1 MTNEQMAAIARIGE
15 IAQDKNA
22 NWLGYS
28 NIKAMHILLDL
39 IREQQ
44 VNEAK
49 QNKIIDDMAELI
61 ARKTGARIEICHNMN
76 CDKTIEK
83 ECKKCAKEYFEQLLY
98 KSFSLPA
105 EALKSYTSESAE
117 QIKASYADKL
127 YDTRILGI
135 FNK

>member
-1 MTNEQMAAIARIGE
+1 MTKEQIVAIARIGE

-28 NIKAMHILLDL
+28 NINAMNVLLDL
-39 IREQQ
+39 LKEHQE
-44 VNEAK
+44 NEAK
-49 QNKIIDDMAELI
+49 QNKIIYDMAELI

-83 ECKKCAKEYFEQLLY
+83 ECKQCTKKYFEQLLY
-98 KSFSLPA
+98 KSISIPSETF
-105 EALKSYTSESAE
+105 KTYTSESAE

-127 YDTRILGI
+127 YNTRY
-135 FNK
+135 